1 MVLSTVRLLCK
12 HHYHPFPE
20 LFHFP
25 HLKCCP
31 LQHESP
37 TPFPQP
43 PGTTLLLS
51 VSLKSTILS
60 ILCIYWF
67 LHIVYTYTKCM
78 YILFIYLS
86 TEGHLSCFYLLA
98 TINKAATNIGIQIS
112 LWILAFS
119 LFGYLSRSGIAR
131 LWGNNPMFCFEET
144 SFIFRSWYTILH
156 SHQQCTG
163 VLISLHPH
171 QYLKKIFFVIA
182 IPMGKGLVWFQ
193 GFPGSLVGNE
203 SSCNG
208 GDLDSIPGL
217 GRSPAERLGY
227 PLQYSWASLLAH
239 TVKNPPAM
247 RRPGF
252 HPWAGKIPW
261 RRAWQPT
268 PVFLP
273 GESQGLR
280 SLVGYSWRGHKE
292 SEHNWATK
300 HSDFN
305 LHFPNNV
312 ELMMAS

>member
-144 SFIFRSWYTILH
+144 SLIFRSWYTILH

-171 QYLKKIFFVIA
+171 QYLKKIFFCNSH
-182 IPMGKGLVWFQ
+182 PNGKGISVV
-193 GFPGSLVGNE
+193 S
-203 SSCNG
+203 
-208 GDLDSIPGL
+208 GL
-217 GRSPAERLGY
+217 
-227 PLQYSWASLLAH
+227 SW
-239 TVKNPPAM
+239 
-247 RRPGF
+247 
-252 HPWAGKIPW
+252 
-261 RRAWQPT
+261 
-268 PVFLP
+268 
-273 GESQGLR
+273 
-280 SLVGYSWRGHKE
+280 
-292 SEHNWATK
+292 
-300 HSDFN
+300 
-305 LHFPNNV
+305 
-312 ELMMAS
+312 